1 MNTSQLG
8 NLGESMALC
17 AFAKYGIQ
25 CYLPYGDG
33 SSTDLIA
40 DFNNKLNRI

>member
-8 NLGESMALC
+8 TLGESIALS
-17 AFAKYGIQ
+17 AFARYGIQ